1 MLLNQEII
9 QELFKQEEITIICTK
24 NSGVDN
30 RLDQINNIKK
40 ISIGSYIINNGDLA
54 AIILI
59 NSINRK
65 NSNLINAKNIKYETF
80 NKKIFEL
87 PKYISPYKIE
97 IKNIKLKKI
106 NSIEK
111 NKKITSFYRPD
122 MTNRFKHEQHI

>member
-9 QELFKQEEITIICTK
+9 QDLFKQEEITIICTK

-97 IKNIKLKKI
+97 IKNIKFKKT

-122 MTNRFKHEQHI
+122 MTNRFKHE

>member
-65 NSNLINAKNIKYETF
+65 NSNLINAKNIKHETF

-97 IKNIKLKKI
+97 IKNIKFKKI

-122 MTNRFKHEQHI
+122 MTNRFKHE